1 MHILAI
7 EEYGLRCL
15 LQVALRDADGV
26 VSAQEI
32 ARAEGLGPEYVA
44 RIMGALRTGGL
55 VQSTRGAGGG
65 YRLSHPAAEI
75 TVWDAITVLGGEL
88 FGEGFCDCYSGRRRE
103 CVHSADCSVRAL
115 WRKTQGVLRETLE
128 GISLEDLRRDER
140 TLLAWLDHQAGGG
153 ERRSGASARRVFAGE
168 GQHGASAD

>member
-1 MHILAI
+1 MHILAL

-15 LQVALRDADGV
+15 LRVALRDADGV
-26 VSAQEI
+26 VSVQEI

-44 RIMGALRTGGL
+44 RIMGTLRAGGL

-65 YRLSHPAAEI
+65 YRLSHPAGEI
-75 TVWDAITVLGGEL
+75 SVWDAITVLGGEL

-103 CVHSADCSVRAL
+103 CVHSADCSMRAL

-128 GISLEDLRRDER
+128 GISLEDLRRDEG
-140 TLLAWLDHQAGGG
+140 TLLTWLDHQV
-153 ERRSGASARRVFAGE
+153 GARPN
-168 GQHGASAD
+168 

>member
-1 MHILAI
+1 MHILAL

-15 LQVALRDADGV
+15 LRVATRNADGV
-26 VSAQEI
+26 VSVQEI

-44 RIMGALRTGGL
+44 RIMGTLRAGGL

-65 YRLSHPAAEI
+65 YRLSHPAGEI
-75 TVWDAITVLGGEL
+75 SVWDAITVLGGEL

-103 CVHSADCSVRAL
+103 CVHSAGCSLRAL

-128 GISLEDLRRDER
+128 PISLEDLRRDEGAM
-140 TLLAWLDHQAGGG
+140 LAWLGHQV
-153 ERRSGASARRVFAGE
+153 EARP
-168 GQHGASAD
+168 S